1 MAGHRIETRIAC
13 GLLLG
18 ACFAAASAQM
28 PLRVDAGK
36 LEYDAHCASCH
47 GPAGAGNGELRRFL
61 TVPPSDLS
69 TLARRNGG
77 VFPNQLV
84 WEVIDGRS
92 TIEIGPHGPR
102 TMPVW
107 GQRFRQEA
115 LQHPATAAEPEWTVR
130 NRIVALL
137 DYLSRLQQK

>member
-1 MAGHRIETRIAC
+1 VANTRWSKAGAWVLA
-13 GLLLG
+13 GG
-18 ACFAAASAQM
+18 ALSAAFAAQAQQ
-28 PLRVDAGK
+28 RVDAGRV
-36 LEYDAHCASCH
+36 EYEAHCAVCH

-61 TVPPSDLS
+61 TVPPSDLT
-69 TLARRNGG
+69 TLSKRNGG
-77 VFPNQLV
+77 AFPNQLV

-92 TIEIGPHGPR
+92 STEIGPHGPR

-107 GQRFRQEA
+107 GQRYRQEA
-115 LQHPATAAEPEWTVR
+115 LQQASTAAEPEWYVR

>member
-1 MAGHRIETRIAC
+1 
-13 GLLLG
+13 
-18 ACFAAASAQM
+18 
-28 PLRVDAGK
+28 V
-36 LEYDAHCASCH
+36 
-47 GPAGAGNGELRRFL
+47 GNGELRRFL

-92 TIEIGPHGPR
+92 AIEIGPHGPR

-115 LQHPATAAEPEWTVR
+115 LQQPTTAAEPEWTVR

-137 DYLSRLQQK
+137 DYLSRLQRP